1 MDNFDKKIY
10 FDEPEITM
18 AWKSKTKEKIDS
30 TNINSYKSHSDFQKI
45 EKIYSEIFLI

>member
-18 AWKSKTKEKIDS
+18 AWKGKTKEKIDS
-30 TNINSYKSHSDFQKI
+30 NNINSYKLHPNFKEI
-45 EKIYSEIFLI
+45 EKIYSQIFV